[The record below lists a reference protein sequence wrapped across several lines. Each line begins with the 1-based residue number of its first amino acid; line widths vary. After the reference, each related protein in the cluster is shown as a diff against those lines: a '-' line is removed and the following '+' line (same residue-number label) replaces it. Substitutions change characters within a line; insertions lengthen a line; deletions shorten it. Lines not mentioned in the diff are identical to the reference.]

1 MPTIKVFKPIKTMA
15 EAEAIA
21 GSLSKTSK
29 MPGYSYGIPA
39 QKCKVG
45 TALQQ
50 VSGSV
55 CSSCYALKGMYRF
68 PNVQSAQAR
77 RFFGLQH
84 PQWVEAMVFMIA
96 SKKGQ
101 FFRWHDSGDIQGMTH
116 LNMIFEV
123 ARRTSSTKHWLPTRE
138 VGVLREFTHNGGII
152 PSNLTVRVSSAMIDG
167 TELTSFQNTSTVVTN
182 GTESCPAHKQDNQCK
197 DCRACWDPKVKNI
210 SYRAH

>member
-1 MPTIKVFKPIKTMA
+1 MPTIKVFKPIRTMA
-15 EAEAIA
+15 EAEDIA

-45 TALQQ
+45 STLQQ

-55 CSSCYALKGMYRF
+55 CASCYALKGMYRF
-68 PNVQSAQAR
+68 PNVQNAQAR
-77 RFFGLQH
+77 RFSGLQH

-101 FFRWHDSGDIQGMTH
+101 YFRWHDSGDIQSLSH
-116 LNMIFEV
+116 VRSIYEV
-123 ARRTSSTKHWLPTRE
+123 CRRTPSIQHWLPTRE
-138 VGVLREFTHNGGII
+138 SSIIRESIRNGDTVPENLVLRI
-152 PSNLTVRVSSAMIDG
+152 SAAMIDG
-167 TELTSFQNTSTVVTN
+167 PPLTSFLNTSTVVTN